1 MPLCVGSG
9 SQPKDGAVRCMRR
22 LQIAQQ
28 CRVLA
33 LSLQVSEGEVF
44 AGSLGVVC
52 LLLMLFNFGG
62 GDRVSCDPA
71 DLKLNTH
78 PSHVL
83 DF

>member
-62 GDRVSCDPA
+62 G
-71 DLKLNTH
+71 TE
-78 PSHVL
+78 SHVTQL
-83 DF
+83 TSNLTHIPAMS